1 MAKRILSIFLALVLA
16 GFSGCGQQESPDP
29 VATAAKGRYVETE
42 IALPMD
48 GSPQD
53 MVTLSDGR
61 LRVGLN
67 TTEGEPHV
75 FTREG
80 DTWQE
85 DVQLPQSLPGLGKL
99 DMLRLSP
106 DGSVFLSLVKGL
118 GDGTYEYHLVLLSP
132 SGELRELPVD
142 YPEANEKDGFL
153 LGGADFTDSGKL
165 MVLFSFDDLR
175 EVDPDT
181 GALSENLN
189 ELGIWANMGG
199 ICAGEDT
206 YLLSSDLCAR
216 LREGQQEKLTD
227 VLGEQLTASAKTEE
241 GSRGKNVLWQNSQ
254 GYLFFTTGEGLY
266 SFVPGGSVTE
276 ELVSANKSSFGDP
289 SFLPR
294 ALTGTEDGSFYVL
307 GMLGGEAVLCQY
319 DFDANAP
326 LQATQVLKLYSLYDD
341 EDLRQIVSR
350 YQKSHPETDIHLEIG
365 LSGEDG
371 VTEADALRTLN
382 TEILAGSG
390 PDVLRLDGMSLDSYL
405 KKDVFLDLSD
415 LLSGTKTLEQV
426 TRCYASGDKV
436 SVIPAAFAIPA
447 IYGPQNL
454 ISQITD
460 LDSLVSVAKQ
470 ARQENTEA
478 LSLLNALMPR
488 LVIDVAYDSCSPAWQ
503 KADGTLDADALEHFI
518 DAMSQLYA
526 VDAPLREKY
535 AEVLN
540 AMEQQGGDT
549 YKPGE
554 YTGIGGAPDIIMQGA
569 SISMGTLESMDGWA
583 YALSGD
589 EQLEGYTM
597 LPLKAQAQNTFLPR
611 QLYGVLATS
620 KQTEAAKEFVRFVLG
635 EEVQSS
641 ALTSGFPVNQA
652 AFDQQIQQDKVSDM
666 TIGTSD
672 DNGNMISLAARYPSA
687 AERQQLK
694 TWVDGLTTPALTD
707 RTIRN
712 LVEEQANLCLK
723 GNITASQAT
732 NQALQSLNLYLS
744 E

>member
-1 MAKRILSIFLALVLA
+1 MCR
-16 GFSGCGQQESPDP
+16 
-29 VATAAKGRYVETE
+29 
-42 IALPMD
+42 
-48 GSPQD
+48 
-53 MVTLSDGR
+53 
-61 LRVGLN
+61 
-67 TTEGEPHV
+67 
-75 FTREG
+75 
-80 DTWQE
+80 
-85 DVQLPQSLPGLGKL
+85 
-99 DMLRLSP
+99 
-106 DGSVFLSLVKGL
+106 
-118 GDGTYEYHLVLLSP
+118 
-132 SGELRELPVD
+132 
-142 YPEANEKDGFL
+142 
-153 LGGADFTDSGKL
+153 
-165 MVLFSFDDLR
+165 
-175 EVDPDT
+175 
-181 GALSENLN
+181 
-189 ELGIWANMGG
+189 
-199 ICAGEDT
+199 
-206 YLLSSDLCAR
+206 
-216 LREGQQEKLTD
+216 
-227 VLGEQLTASAKTEE
+227 
-241 GSRGKNVLWQNSQ
+241 
-254 GYLFFTTGEGLY
+254 
-266 SFVPGGSVTE
+266 GGSVIE
-276 ELVSANKSSFGDP
+276 ELVNAVKSSFGSP
-289 SFLPR
+289 SFVPK
-294 ALTGTEDGSFYVL
+294 ALAGSEDGTFYIL
-307 GMLGGEAVLCQY
+307 AAQSGQAVLCQY
-319 DFDANAP
+319 DYDASAP
-326 LQATQVLKLYSLYDD
+326 VTASNQLKLYSLYDD
-341 EDLRQIVSR
+341 EDLRQIIAL
-350 YQKSHPETDIHLEIG
+350 YQKSHPDTDVVLEIG

-371 VTEADALRTLN
+371 MTEADALRTLN

-415 LLSGTKTLEQV
+415 LLSETKTLEQI
-426 TRCYASGDKV
+426 TWCYASGDKV

-454 ISQITD
+454 IAQITD
-460 LDSLVSVAKQ
+460 LDSLVSAAKQ

-503 KADGTLDADALEHFI
+503 KADGTLAADALEHFI

-535 AEVLN
+535 AEILN

-589 EQLEGYTM
+589 ERLEGYTM
-597 LPLKAQAQNTFLPR
+597 LPLKAQAQNTFLTR

-666 TIGTSD
+666 TIATSD

-687 AERQQLK
+687 VERQQLK
-694 TWVDGLTTPALTD
+694 TWVDGLSTPALTD

-712 LVEEQANLCLK
+712 LVEEQASLCLK
-723 GNITASQAT
+723 GTLSPAQAT

>member
-16 GFSGCGQQESPDP
+16 GFSGCGQQESPGP

-106 DGSVFLSLVKGL
+106 DGSVFLSLVKGP

-199 ICAGEDT
+199 ICAVEDT

-390 PDVLRLDGMSLDSYL
+390 PDILRLDGMSLDSYL
-405 KKDVFLDLSD
+405 EKDLFLDLSD
-415 LLSGTKTLEQV
+415 LLEETRTLENI
-426 TRCYASGDKV
+426 TKCYETKGKV
-436 SVIPAAFAIPA
+436 SVLPVAFAIPA
-447 IYGPQNL
+447 IYGPKDL
-454 ISQITD
+454 VDSIHD
-460 LDSLVSVAKQ
+460 LDSFVEAATQALARSGADSLMNGMIPVLV
-470 ARQENTEA
+470 TD
-478 LSLLNALMPR
+478 
-488 LVIDVAYDSCSPAWQ
+488 IIYDSCSAAW
-503 KADGTLDADALEHFI
+503 KTADGTLDPSALEAFL
-518 DAMSQLYA
+518 AASKALYDL
-526 VDAPLREKY
+526 DAPLRERY
-535 AEVLN
+535 ADILGQ
-540 AMEQQGGDT
+540 MDGDLGIT
-549 YKPGE
+549 PGE
-554 YTGIGGAPDIIMQGA
+554 FTAIGGSWDILMNGEA
-569 SISMGTLESMDGWA
+569 MSVGTLESMDVWS
-583 YALSGD
+583 YALAGD
-589 EQLEGYTM
+589 QQLEGYT
-597 LPLKAQAQNTFLPR
+597 LAPLTLQASGVFLPR
-611 QLYGVLATS
+611 QIYGVLNT
-620 KQTEAAKEFVRFVLG
+620 TEIADTAKDFIRFLLG
-635 EEVQSS
+635 EEVQRRN
-641 ALTSGFPVNQA
+641 LNYGFPVNQA
-652 AFDQQIQQDKVSDM
+652 VFEALIQEDKTTDVSFA
-666 TIGTSD
+666 TSTED
-672 DNGNMISLAARYPSA
+672 GQMLSLTARYPSA
-687 AERQQLK
+687 QERKELAQ
-694 TWVDGLTTPALTD
+694 WVRDLTTPALTD
-707 RTIRN
+707 RTIRT
-712 LVEEQANLCLK
+712 L
-723 GNITASQAT
+723 ITAQAADCMNGT
-732 NQALQSLNLYLS
+732 CTAKEAADRALQSLNLYLS

>member
-16 GFSGCGQQESPDP
+16 GFSGCGQQESPGP

-142 YPEANEKDGFL
+142 CPEANEKDGFL

-341 EDLRQIVSR
+341 EDLRQIISR

-382 TEILAGSG
+382 TEILGGSG
-390 PDVLRLDGMSLDSYL
+390 PDILRLDGMSLDSYL
-405 KKDVFLDLSD
+405 EKDLFLDLSD
-415 LLSGTKTLEQV
+415 LLEETRTLENI
-426 TRCYASGDKV
+426 TKCYETKGKV
-436 SVIPAAFAIPA
+436 SVLPVAFAIPA
-447 IYGPQNL
+447 IYGPKDL
-454 ISQITD
+454 VDSIHD
-460 LDSLVSVAKQ
+460 LDSFVEAATQALDRSGADSLMNGMIPVLV
-470 ARQENTEA
+470 TD
-478 LSLLNALMPR
+478 
-488 LVIDVAYDSCSPAWQ
+488 IIYDSCSAAW
-503 KADGTLDADALEHFI
+503 KTADGTLDPSALEAFL
-518 DAMSQLYA
+518 AANKALYDL
-526 VDAPLREKY
+526 DAPLRERY
-535 AEVLN
+535 ADILGQ
-540 AMEQQGGDT
+540 MDGDLGIT
-549 YKPGE
+549 PGE
-554 YTGIGGAPDIIMQGA
+554 YTAIGGSWDILMNGEA
-569 SISMGTLESMDGWA
+569 MSAGTLESMDIWS
-583 YALSGD
+583 YALAGD
-589 EQLEGYTM
+589 QQLEGYT
-597 LPLKAQAQNTFLPR
+597 LAPLTLQASGVFLPR
-611 QLYGVLATS
+611 QIYGVLNT
-620 KQTEAAKEFVRFVLG
+620 TEIADTAKDFIRFLLG
-635 EEVQSS
+635 EEVQKRN
-641 ALTSGFPVNQA
+641 LNYGFPVNQA
-652 AFDQQIQQDKVSDM
+652 VFEALVQEDKTTDA
-666 TIGTSD
+666 GFATSTED
-672 DNGNMISLAARYPSA
+672 GQMLSLTARYPSA
-687 AERQQLK
+687 QERKELAQ
-694 TWVDGLTTPALTD
+694 WVRDLTTPALTD
-707 RTIRN
+707 RTIRT
-712 LVEEQANLCLK
+712 L
-723 GNITASQAT
+723 ITAQAADCMNGT
-732 NQALQSLNLYLS
+732 CTAKEAADRALQSLNLYLS

>member
-16 GFSGCGQQESPDP
+16 GFSGCGQQESPGP

-85 DVQLPQSLPGLGKL
+85 DVQFPQSLPGLGKL

-241 GSRGKNVLWQNSQ
+241 GSRGKNALWQNNQ

-341 EDLRQIVSR
+341 EDLRQIISR

-390 PDVLRLDGMSLDSYL
+390 PDILRLDGMSLDSYL
-405 KKDVFLDLSD
+405 EKDLFLDLSD
-415 LLSGTKTLEQV
+415 LLEETKTLENI
-426 TRCYASGDKV
+426 TKCYETKGKV
-436 SVIPAAFAIPA
+436 SVLPVAFAIPA
-447 IYGPQNL
+447 IYGPKDL
-454 ISQITD
+454 VDSIHD
-460 LDSLVSVAKQ
+460 LDSFVEAATQALDRSGADSLMNGMIPVLV
-470 ARQENTEA
+470 TD
-478 LSLLNALMPR
+478 
-488 LVIDVAYDSCSPAWQ
+488 IIYDSCSAAW
-503 KADGTLDADALEHFI
+503 KTADGTLDPSALEAFL
-518 DAMSQLYA
+518 AANKALYDL
-526 VDAPLREKY
+526 DAPLRERY
-535 AEVLN
+535 ADILGQ
-540 AMEQQGGDT
+540 MDGDLGIT
-549 YKPGE
+549 PGE
-554 YTGIGGAPDIIMQGA
+554 FTAIGGSWDILMNGEA
-569 SISMGTLESMDGWA
+569 MSVGTLESMDVWS
-583 YALSGD
+583 YALAGD
-589 EQLEGYTM
+589 QQLEGYT
-597 LPLKAQAQNTFLPR
+597 LAPLTLQASGVFLPR
-611 QLYGVLATS
+611 QIYGVLNT
-620 KQTEAAKEFVRFVLG
+620 TEIADTAKDFIRFLLG
-635 EEVQSS
+635 EEVQKRN
-641 ALTSGFPVNQA
+641 LNYGFPVNQA
-652 AFDQQIQQDKVSDM
+652 VFEALIQEDKTTDVSFA
-666 TIGTSD
+666 TSTED
-672 DNGNMISLAARYPSA
+672 GQMLSLTARYPSA
-687 AERQQLK
+687 QERKELAQ
-694 TWVDGLTTPALTD
+694 WVRDLTTPALTD
-707 RTIRN
+707 RTIRT
-712 LVEEQANLCLK
+712 L
-723 GNITASQAT
+723 ITAQAADCMNGT
-732 NQALQSLNLYLS
+732 CTAKEAADRALQSLNLYLS

>member
-16 GFSGCGQQESPDP
+16 GFSGCGQQESPGP

-341 EDLRQIVSR
+341 EDLRQIISR

-382 TEILAGSG
+382 TEILGGSG
-390 PDVLRLDGMSLDSYL
+390 PDILRLDGMSLDSYL
-405 KKDVFLDLSD
+405 EKDLFLNLSD
-415 LLSGTKTLEQV
+415 LLEETKTLENI
-426 TRCYASGDKV
+426 TKCYETKGKV
-436 SVIPAAFAIPA
+436 SVLPVAFAIPA
-447 IYGPQNL
+447 IYGPKDLVDSIHN
-454 ISQITD
+454 
-460 LDSLVSVAKQ
+460 LDSFVEAATQALARSGADSLMNGMIPVLVTD
-470 ARQENTEA
+470 N
-478 LSLLNALMPR
+478 
-488 LVIDVAYDSCSPAWQ
+488 IYDSCSAAW
-503 KADGTLDADALEHFI
+503 KTADGTLDPSALEAFL
-518 DAMSQLYA
+518 AASKALYDL
-526 VDAPLREKY
+526 DAPLRERY
-535 AEVLN
+535 ADILGQ
-540 AMEQQGGDT
+540 MDGDLGIT
-549 YKPGE
+549 PGE
-554 YTGIGGAPDIIMQGA
+554 FTAIGGSWDILMNGEA
-569 SISMGTLESMDGWA
+569 MSVGTLESMDVWS
-583 YALSGD
+583 YALAGD
-589 EQLEGYTM
+589 QQLEGYT
-597 LPLKAQAQNTFLPR
+597 LAPLTLQASGVFLPR
-611 QLYGVLATS
+611 QIYGVLNT
-620 KQTEAAKEFVRFVLG
+620 TEIADTAKDFIRFLLG
-635 EEVQSS
+635 EEVQKRN
-641 ALTSGFPVNQA
+641 LNYGFPVNQA
-652 AFDQQIQQDKVSDM
+652 VFEALIQEDKTTDVSFA
-666 TIGTSD
+666 TSTED
-672 DNGNMISLAARYPSA
+672 GQMLSLTARYPSA
-687 AERQQLK
+687 QERKELAQ
-694 TWVDGLTTPALTD
+694 WVRDLTTPALTN
-707 RTIRN
+707 RTIRT
-712 LVEEQANLCLK
+712 L
-723 GNITASQAT
+723 ITAQAADCMNGT
-732 NQALQSLNLYLS
+732 CTAKEAADRALQSLNLYLS

>member
-16 GFSGCGQQESPDP
+16 GFSGCGQQESPGP

-142 YPEANEKDGFL
+142 YPEVNEKDGFL

-341 EDLRQIVSR
+341 EDLRQIISR

-390 PDVLRLDGMSLDSYL
+390 PDILRLDGMSLDSYL
-405 KKDVFLDLSD
+405 EKDLFLDLSD
-415 LLSGTKTLEQV
+415 LLEETRTLENI
-426 TRCYASGDKV
+426 TKCYETKGKV
-436 SVIPAAFAIPA
+436 SVLPVAFAIPA
-447 IYGPQNL
+447 IYGPKDL
-454 ISQITD
+454 VDSIHD
-460 LDSLVSVAKQ
+460 LDSFVEAATQALARSGADSLMNGMIPVLV
-470 ARQENTEA
+470 TD
-478 LSLLNALMPR
+478 
-488 LVIDVAYDSCSPAWQ
+488 IIYDSCSAAW
-503 KADGTLDADALEHFI
+503 KTADGTLDPSALEAFL
-518 DAMSQLYA
+518 AANKALYDL
-526 VDAPLREKY
+526 DAPLRERY
-535 AEVLN
+535 ADILSQ
-540 AMEQQGGDT
+540 MDGDLGIT
-549 YKPGE
+549 PGE
-554 YTGIGGAPDIIMQGA
+554 YTAIGGSWDILMNGEA
-569 SISMGTLESMDGWA
+569 MSAGTLESMDIWSF
-583 YALSGD
+583 ALAGD
-589 EQLEGYTM
+589 QQLEGYT
-597 LPLKAQAQNTFLPR
+597 LAPLTLQASGVFLPR
-611 QLYGVLATS
+611 QIYSVLNT
-620 KQTEAAKEFVRFVLG
+620 TEIADTAKDFIRFLLG
-635 EEVQSS
+635 EEVQKRN
-641 ALTSGFPVNQA
+641 LNYGFPVNQA
-652 AFDQQIQQDKVSDM
+652 VFEALVQEDKTTDAAFA
-666 TIGTSD
+666 TSTED
-672 DNGNMISLAARYPSA
+672 GQMLSLTARYPSA
-687 AERQQLK
+687 QERKELAQ
-694 TWVDGLTTPALTD
+694 WVRDLTTPALTD
-707 RTIRN
+707 RTIRT
-712 LVEEQANLCLK
+712 L
-723 GNITASQAT
+723 ITAQAADCMNGT
-732 NQALQSLNLYLS
+732 CTAKEAADRALQSLNLYLS

>member
-16 GFSGCGQQESPDP
+16 GFSGCGQQESPGP

-142 YPEANEKDGFL
+142 YPEVNEKDGFL

-341 EDLRQIVSR
+341 EDLRQIISR

-390 PDVLRLDGMSLDSYL
+390 PDILRLDGMSLDSYL
-405 KKDVFLDLSD
+405 EKDLFLDLSD
-415 LLSGTKTLEQV
+415 LLEETRTLENI
-426 TRCYASGDKV
+426 TKCYETKGKV
-436 SVIPAAFAIPA
+436 SVLPVAFAIPA
-447 IYGPQNL
+447 IYGPKDL
-454 ISQITD
+454 VDSIHD
-460 LDSLVSVAKQ
+460 LDSFVEAATQALARSGADSLMNGMIPVLV
-470 ARQENTEA
+470 TD
-478 LSLLNALMPR
+478 
-488 LVIDVAYDSCSPAWQ
+488 IIYDSCSAAW
-503 KADGTLDADALEHFI
+503 KTADGTLDPSALEAFL
-518 DAMSQLYA
+518 AANKALYDL
-526 VDAPLREKY
+526 DAPLRERY
-535 AEVLN
+535 ADILSQ
-540 AMEQQGGDT
+540 MDGDLGIT
-549 YKPGE
+549 PGE
-554 YTGIGGAPDIIMQGA
+554 YTAIGGSWDILMNGEA
-569 SISMGTLESMDGWA
+569 MSAGTLESMDIWSF
-583 YALSGD
+583 ALAGD
-589 EQLEGYTM
+589 QQLEGYT
-597 LPLKAQAQNTFLPR
+597 LAPLTLQASGVFLPR
-611 QLYGVLATS
+611 QIYSVLNT
-620 KQTEAAKEFVRFVLG
+620 TEIADTAKDFIRFLLG
-635 EEVQSS
+635 EEVQKRN
-641 ALTSGFPVNQA
+641 LNYGFPVNQA
-652 AFDQQIQQDKVSDM
+652 VFEALVQEDKTTDAAFA
-666 TIGTSD
+666 TSTED
-672 DNGNMISLAARYPSA
+672 GQMLSLTARYPSA
-687 AERQQLK
+687 QERKELAQ
-694 TWVDGLTTPALTD
+694 WVRGLTTPALTD
-707 RTIRN
+707 RTIRT
-712 LVEEQANLCLK
+712 L
-723 GNITASQAT
+723 ITAQAADCMNGT
-732 NQALQSLNLYLS
+732 CTAKEAADRALQSLNLYLS

>member
-1 MAKRILSIFLALVLA
+1 MVKRILSIFLALVLA
-16 GFSGCGQQESPDP
+16 GFSGCGKQESPVP
-29 VATAAKGRYVETE
+29 VAAAAKGRYVETE
-42 IALPMD
+42 VALPMD
-48 GSPQD
+48 GFPQD

-61 LRVGLN
+61 LRVGLK

-85 DVQLPQSLPGLGKL
+85 DVQIPQSLPDLGKV

-118 GDGTYEYHLVLLSP
+118 GDGTYEYPLVLLSP

-165 MVLFSFDDLR
+165 MALFSFDDLR
-175 EVDPDT
+175 EVDLDT
-181 GALSENLN
+181 GSLSGNLN
-189 ELGIWANMGG
+189 ELGIWVTMGVA
-199 ICAGEDT
+199 CAGEDT
-206 YLLSSDLCAR
+206 YLLDSDLCAR
-216 LREGQQEKLTD
+216 VREGQQEKLTD
-227 VLGEQLTASAKTEE
+227 VLGDQLMASAKTEE

-289 SFLPR
+289 SFMPR

-341 EDLRQIVSR
+341 EDLRQIISH

-390 PDVLRLDGMSLDSYL
+390 PDILRLDGMSLDSYL
-405 KKDVFLDLSD
+405 EKDLFLDLSD
-415 LLSGTKTLEQV
+415 LLEKTKTLENI
-426 TRCYASGDKV
+426 TKCYETKGKV
-436 SVIPAAFAIPA
+436 SVLPVAFAIPA
-447 IYGPQNL
+447 IYGPRDL
-454 ISQITD
+454 VESIHD
-460 LDSLVSVAKQ
+460 LDSFVEAATQALDRSDADSLMNGMIPALVTD
-470 ARQENTEA
+470 N
-478 LSLLNALMPR
+478 
-488 LVIDVAYDSCSPAWQ
+488 IYDSCSAAW
-503 KADGTLDADALEHFI
+503 KTADGTLDSNALEAFI
-518 DAMSQLYA
+518 AANKAIYDL
-526 VDAPLREKY
+526 DAPLRERY
-535 AEVLN
+535 ADILSQ
-540 AMEQQGGDT
+540 MDGDLGIT
-549 YKPGE
+549 PGE
-554 YTGIGGAPDIIMQGA
+554 YTAIGGSRDILMNGEA
-569 SISMGTLESMDGWA
+569 ISVGTLESMDIWSF
-583 YALSGD
+583 ALAGD
-589 EQLEGYTM
+589 QQLEGYT
-597 LPLKAQAQNTFLPR
+597 LAPLTLQASGVFLPR
-611 QLYGVLATS
+611 QIYGVLNTTDIADT
-620 KQTEAAKEFVRFVLG
+620 AKDFVRFLLG
-635 EEVQSS
+635 EEVQKRN
-641 ALTSGFPVNQA
+641 LNYGFPVNRVVFEA
-652 AFDQQIQQDKVSDM
+652 LIQEDK
-666 TIGTSD
+666 TIDASFATSRE
-672 DNGNMISLAARYPSA
+672 GGEMISLTARYPSA
-687 AERQQLK
+687 QERKELAQ
-694 TWVDGLTTPALTD
+694 WVQALTTPALTD

-712 LVEEQANLCLK
+712 LITTQAADCMK
-723 GNITASQAT
+723 GTCTAKEAADR
-732 NQALQSLNLYLS
+732 ALQSLNLYLS

>member
-16 GFSGCGQQESPDP
+16 GFSGCGQQESPAP
-29 VATAAKGRYVETE
+29 VAAAAKGRYVETE
-42 IALPMD
+42 VALPME
-48 GSPQD
+48 GYPQD

-85 DVQLPQSLPGLGKL
+85 DVQIPQSLPDLGKV

-106 DGSVFLSLVKGL
+106 DGSVFLSLVKDL
-118 GDGTYEYHLVLLSP
+118 GDGTYEYPLVLLSP

-165 MVLFSFDDLR
+165 MALFSFDDLR
-175 EVDPDT
+175 EVDLDT
-181 GALSENLN
+181 GSLSENLN
-189 ELGIWANMGG
+189 ELGIWATMGV

-216 LREGQQEKLTD
+216 LREGQQENLTD

-241 GSRGKNVLWQNSQ
+241 GSRGKNALWQNSQ

-289 SFLPR
+289 SFMPR

-341 EDLRQIVSR
+341 EDLRQIISR

-371 VTEADALRTLN
+371 ITEADALRTLN

-405 KKDVFLDLSD
+405 EKDLFLDLSD
-415 LLSGTKTLEQV
+415 LLGEIPTLENI
-426 TRCYASGDKV
+426 TKCYETNGKV
-436 SVIPAAFAIPA
+436 SVLPVAFAIPA
-447 IYGPQNL
+447 VYGPRDL
-454 ISQITD
+454 VESIHD
-460 LDSLVSVAKQ
+460 LDSFVEAATQALDRSDADSLMNGMIPALVTD
-470 ARQENTEA
+470 N
-478 LSLLNALMPR
+478 
-488 LVIDVAYDSCSPAWQ
+488 IYDSCSAAW
-503 KADGTLDADALEHFI
+503 KKTDGTLDAGALEAFI
-518 DAMSQLYA
+518 AANKALYDL
-526 VDAPLREKY
+526 DAPLRERY
-535 AEVLN
+535 ADILSQ
-540 AMEQQGGDT
+540 MDGDLGIT
-549 YKPGE
+549 PGE
-554 YTGIGGAPDIIMQGA
+554 YTAIRGSRDILMNGEA
-569 SISMGTLESMDGWA
+569 MSVGTLESMDIWSF
-583 YALSGD
+583 ALAGD
-589 EQLEGYTM
+589 QQLEGYT
-597 LPLKAQAQNTFLPR
+597 LAPLTLQARGVFLPR
-611 QLYGVLATS
+611 QIYGVLNTTGNAD
-620 KQTEAAKEFVRFVLG
+620 AAKDFVRFLLG
-635 EEVQSS
+635 EEVQKSD
-641 ALTSGFPVNQA
+641 LNYGFPVNQTV
-652 AFDQQIQQDKVSDM
+652 FDKLIQEDKTTDASFASSRE
-666 TIGTSD
+666 G
-672 DNGNMISLAARYPSA
+672 GEMISLTARYPSA
-687 AERQQLK
+687 QERKELAQ
-694 TWVDGLTTPALTD
+694 WVQALTTPALTD

-712 LVEEQANLCLK
+712 LITTQAADCMK
-723 GNITASQAT
+723 GTCTAKEAADR
-732 NQALQSLNLYLS
+732 ALQSLNLYLS

>member
-16 GFSGCGQQESPDP
+16 GFSGCGQQESPGP

-341 EDLRQIVSR
+341 EDLRQIISR

-382 TEILAGSG
+382 TEILGGSG
-390 PDVLRLDGMSLDSYL
+390 PDILRLDGMSLDSYL
-405 KKDVFLDLSD
+405 EKDLFLDLSD
-415 LLSGTKTLEQV
+415 LLEETKTLENI
-426 TRCYASGDKV
+426 TKCYETKGKV
-436 SVIPAAFAIPA
+436 SVLPVAFAIPA
-447 IYGPQNL
+447 IYGPKDLVDSIHN
-454 ISQITD
+454 
-460 LDSLVSVAKQ
+460 LDSFVEAATQALARSGADSLMNGMIPVLVTD
-470 ARQENTEA
+470 N
-478 LSLLNALMPR
+478 
-488 LVIDVAYDSCSPAWQ
+488 IYDSCSAAW
-503 KADGTLDADALEHFI
+503 KTDDGTLDPSALEAFL
-518 DAMSQLYA
+518 AASKALYDL
-526 VDAPLREKY
+526 DAPLRERY
-535 AEVLN
+535 ADILGQ
-540 AMEQQGGDT
+540 MDGDLGIT
-549 YKPGE
+549 PGE
-554 YTGIGGAPDIIMQGA
+554 FTAIGGSWDILMNGEA
-569 SISMGTLESMDGWA
+569 MSVGTLESMDVWS
-583 YALSGD
+583 YALAGD
-589 EQLEGYTM
+589 QQLEGYT
-597 LPLKAQAQNTFLPR
+597 LAPLTLQASGVFLPR
-611 QLYGVLATS
+611 QIYGVLNT
-620 KQTEAAKEFVRFVLG
+620 TEIADTAKDFIRFLLG
-635 EEVQSS
+635 EEVQKRN
-641 ALTSGFPVNQA
+641 LNYGFPVNQA
-652 AFDQQIQQDKVSDM
+652 VFEALIQEDKATDVSFA
-666 TIGTSD
+666 TSTED
-672 DNGNMISLAARYPSA
+672 GQMLSLTARYPSA
-687 AERQQLK
+687 QERKELAQ
-694 TWVDGLTTPALTD
+694 WVRDLTTPALTD
-707 RTIRN
+707 RTIRT
-712 LVEEQANLCLK
+712 L
-723 GNITASQAT
+723 ITAQAADCMNGT
-732 NQALQSLNLYLS
+732 CTAKEAADRALQSLNLYLS

>member
-16 GFSGCGQQESPDP
+16 GFSGCGQQESPGP

-341 EDLRQIVSR
+341 EDLRQIISR

-390 PDVLRLDGMSLDSYL
+390 PDILRLDGMSLDSYL
-405 KKDVFLDLSD
+405 EKDLFLDLSD
-415 LLSGTKTLEQV
+415 LLEETKTLENI
-426 TRCYASGDKV
+426 TKCYETKGKV
-436 SVIPAAFAIPA
+436 SVLPVAFAIPA
-447 IYGPQNL
+447 IYGPKDL
-454 ISQITD
+454 VDSIHD
-460 LDSLVSVAKQ
+460 LDSFVAAATQALDRSGADSLMNGMIPVLVTD
-470 ARQENTEA
+470 N
-478 LSLLNALMPR
+478 
-488 LVIDVAYDSCSPAWQ
+488 IYDSCSAAW
-503 KADGTLDADALEHFI
+503 KTADGTLDPSALEAFL
-518 DAMSQLYA
+518 AASKALYDL
-526 VDAPLREKY
+526 DAPLRERY
-535 AEVLN
+535 ADILGQ
-540 AMEQQGGDT
+540 MDGDLGIT
-549 YKPGE
+549 PGE
-554 YTGIGGAPDIIMQGA
+554 FTAIGGSWDILMNGEA
-569 SISMGTLESMDGWA
+569 MSVGTLESMDVWS
-583 YALSGD
+583 YALAGD
-589 EQLEGYTM
+589 QQLEGYT
-597 LPLKAQAQNTFLPR
+597 LAPLTLQASGVFLPR
-611 QLYGVLATS
+611 QIYGVLNT
-620 KQTEAAKEFVRFVLG
+620 TEIADTAKDFIRFLLG
-635 EEVQSS
+635 EEVQKRN
-641 ALTSGFPVNQA
+641 LNYGFPVNQA
-652 AFDQQIQQDKVSDM
+652 VFEALIQEDKTTDVSFA
-666 TIGTSD
+666 TSTED
-672 DNGNMISLAARYPSA
+672 GQMLSLTARYPSA
-687 AERQQLK
+687 QERKELAQ
-694 TWVDGLTTPALTD
+694 WVRDLTTPALTN
-707 RTIRN
+707 RTIRT
-712 LVEEQANLCLK
+712 L
-723 GNITASQAT
+723 ITAQAADCMNGT
-732 NQALQSLNLYLS
+732 CTAKEAADRALQSLNLYLS

>member
-16 GFSGCGQQESPDP
+16 GFSGCGQQESPGP

-75 FTREG
+75 FTLEG

-85 DVQLPQSLPGLGKL
+85 DVQLPQSLPDLGKL

-118 GDGTYEYHLVLLSP
+118 GDGTYEYHQVLLSP

-165 MVLFSFDDLR
+165 MALFSFDDLR
-175 EVDPDT
+175 EVDLDT

-189 ELGIWANMGG
+189 ELGIWASMGVV
-199 ICAGEDT
+199 CAGEDT

-390 PDVLRLDGMSLDSYL
+390 PDILRLDGMSLDSYL
-405 KKDVFLDLSD
+405 EKDLFLDLSD
-415 LLSGTKTLEQV
+415 LLEETKTLENI
-426 TRCYASGDKV
+426 TKCYETKGKV
-436 SVIPAAFAIPA
+436 SVLPVAFAIPA
-447 IYGPQNL
+447 IYGPKDL
-454 ISQITD
+454 VDSIHD
-460 LDSLVSVAKQ
+460 LDSFVEAATQALDRSGADSLMNGMIPVLVTD
-470 ARQENTEA
+470 N
-478 LSLLNALMPR
+478 
-488 LVIDVAYDSCSPAWQ
+488 IYDSCSAAW
-503 KADGTLDADALEHFI
+503 KTDDGTLDPSALEAFL
-518 DAMSQLYA
+518 AASKALYDL
-526 VDAPLREKY
+526 DAPLRERY
-535 AEVLN
+535 ADILGQ
-540 AMEQQGGDT
+540 MDGDLGIT
-549 YKPGE
+549 PGE
-554 YTGIGGAPDIIMQGA
+554 YTAIGGSWDILMNGEA
-569 SISMGTLESMDGWA
+569 ISVGTLESMDIWSF
-583 YALSGD
+583 ALAGD
-589 EQLEGYTM
+589 QQLEGYT
-597 LPLKAQAQNTFLPR
+597 LAPLTLQASGVFLPR
-611 QLYGVLATS
+611 QIYSVLNT
-620 KQTEAAKEFVRFVLG
+620 TEIADTAKDFIRFLLG
-635 EEVQSS
+635 EEVQKRN
-641 ALTSGFPVNQA
+641 LNYGFPVNQA
-652 AFDQQIQQDKVSDM
+652 VFEALVQEDKTTDAAFA
-666 TIGTSD
+666 TSTED
-672 DNGNMISLAARYPSA
+672 GQMLSLTARYPSA
-687 AERQQLK
+687 QERKELAQ
-694 TWVDGLTTPALTD
+694 WVRGLTTPALTD
-707 RTIRN
+707 RTIRT
-712 LVEEQANLCLK
+712 L
-723 GNITASQAT
+723 ITAQAADCMNGT
-732 NQALQSLNLYLS
+732 CTAKEAADRALQSLNLYLS

>member
-16 GFSGCGQQESPDP
+16 GFSGCGQQESPGP

-241 GSRGKNVLWQNSQ
+241 GARGKNVLWQNSQ

-341 EDLRQIVSR
+341 EDLRQIISR

-382 TEILAGSG
+382 TEILGGSG
-390 PDVLRLDGMSLDSYL
+390 PDILRLDGMSLDSYL
-405 KKDVFLDLSD
+405 EKDLFLNLSD
-415 LLSGTKTLEQV
+415 LLEETKTLENI
-426 TRCYASGDKV
+426 TKCYETKGKV
-436 SVIPAAFAIPA
+436 SVLPVAFAIPA
-447 IYGPQNL
+447 IYGPKDLVDSIHN
-454 ISQITD
+454 
-460 LDSLVSVAKQ
+460 LDSFVEAATQALARSGADSLMNGMIPVLVTD
-470 ARQENTEA
+470 N
-478 LSLLNALMPR
+478 
-488 LVIDVAYDSCSPAWQ
+488 IYDSCSAAW
-503 KADGTLDADALEHFI
+503 KTDDGTLDPSALEAFL
-518 DAMSQLYA
+518 AASKALYDL
-526 VDAPLREKY
+526 DAPLRERY
-535 AEVLN
+535 ADILSQ
-540 AMEQQGGDT
+540 MDGDLGIT
-549 YKPGE
+549 PGE
-554 YTGIGGAPDIIMQGA
+554 YTAIGGSWDILMHGEA
-569 SISMGTLESMDGWA
+569 MSVGTLESMDVWS
-583 YALSGD
+583 YALAGD
-589 EQLEGYTM
+589 QQLEGYT
-597 LPLKAQAQNTFLPR
+597 LAPLTLQASGVFLPR
-611 QLYGVLATS
+611 QIYGVLNT
-620 KQTEAAKEFVRFVLG
+620 TEIADTAKDFIRFLLG
-635 EEVQSS
+635 EEVQKRN
-641 ALTSGFPVNQA
+641 LNYGFPVNQA
-652 AFDQQIQQDKVSDM
+652 VFEALIQEDKATDVSFA
-666 TIGTSD
+666 TSTED
-672 DNGNMISLAARYPSA
+672 GQMLSLTARYPSA
-687 AERQQLK
+687 QERKELAQ
-694 TWVDGLTTPALTD
+694 WVRDLTTPALTD
-707 RTIRN
+707 RTIRT
-712 LVEEQANLCLK
+712 L
-723 GNITASQAT
+723 ITAQAADCMNGT
-732 NQALQSLNLYLS
+732 CTAKEAADRALQSLNLYLS

>member
-16 GFSGCGQQESPDP
+16 GFSGCGQQESPGP

-85 DVQLPQSLPGLGKL
+85 DVQFPQSLSDLGKL

-118 GDGTYEYHLVLLSP
+118 GDGTCEYHLVLLPP

-241 GSRGKNVLWQNSQ
+241 GSRGKNALWQNNQ

-341 EDLRQIVSR
+341 EDLRQIISR

-390 PDVLRLDGMSLDSYL
+390 PDILRLDGMSLDSYL
-405 KKDVFLDLSD
+405 EKDLFLDLSD
-415 LLSGTKTLEQV
+415 LLEETKTLENI
-426 TRCYASGDKV
+426 TKCYETKGKV
-436 SVIPAAFAIPA
+436 SVLPVAFAIPA
-447 IYGPQNL
+447 IYGPKDL
-454 ISQITD
+454 VDSIHD
-460 LDSLVSVAKQ
+460 LDSFVAAATQALDRSGADSLMNGMIPVLVTD
-470 ARQENTEA
+470 N
-478 LSLLNALMPR
+478 
-488 LVIDVAYDSCSPAWQ
+488 IYDSCSAAW
-503 KADGTLDADALEHFI
+503 KTADGTLDPSALEAFL
-518 DAMSQLYA
+518 AASKALYDL
-526 VDAPLREKY
+526 DAPLRERY
-535 AEVLN
+535 ADILGQ
-540 AMEQQGGDT
+540 MDGDLGIT
-549 YKPGE
+549 PGE
-554 YTGIGGAPDIIMQGA
+554 FTAIGGSWDILMNGEA
-569 SISMGTLESMDGWA
+569 MSVGTLESMDVWS
-583 YALSGD
+583 YALAGD
-589 EQLEGYTM
+589 QQLEGYT
-597 LPLKAQAQNTFLPR
+597 LAPLTLQASGVFLPR
-611 QLYGVLATS
+611 QIYSVLNT
-620 KQTEAAKEFVRFVLG
+620 TEIADTAKDFIRFLLG
-635 EEVQSS
+635 EEVQKRN
-641 ALTSGFPVNQA
+641 LNYGFPVNQA
-652 AFDQQIQQDKVSDM
+652 VFEALVQEDKTTDAAFA
-666 TIGTSD
+666 TSTED
-672 DNGNMISLAARYPSA
+672 GQMLSLTARYPSA
-687 AERQQLK
+687 QERKELAQ
-694 TWVDGLTTPALTD
+694 WVRGLTTPALTD
-707 RTIRN
+707 RTIRT
-712 LVEEQANLCLK
+712 L
-723 GNITASQAT
+723 ITAQAADCMNGT
-732 NQALQSLNLYLS
+732 CTAKEAADRALQSLNLYLS

>member
-16 GFSGCGQQESPDP
+16 GFSGCGQQESPGP

-85 DVQLPQSLPGLGKL
+85 DVQLPQSLPDLGKL

-142 YPEANEKDGFL
+142 YPEVNEKDGFL

-175 EVDPDT
+175 EVDLDT

-241 GSRGKNVLWQNSQ
+241 GSRGKNALWQNSQ

-341 EDLRQIVSR
+341 EDLRQIISR

-390 PDVLRLDGMSLDSYL
+390 PDILRLDGMSLDSYL
-405 KKDVFLDLSD
+405 EKDLFLDLSD
-415 LLSGTKTLEQV
+415 LLEETRTLENI
-426 TRCYASGDKV
+426 TKCYETKGKV
-436 SVIPAAFAIPA
+436 SVLPVAFAIPA
-447 IYGPQNL
+447 IYGPKDL
-454 ISQITD
+454 VDSIHD
-460 LDSLVSVAKQ
+460 LDSFVEAATQALARSGADSLMNGMIPVLV
-470 ARQENTEA
+470 TD
-478 LSLLNALMPR
+478 
-488 LVIDVAYDSCSPAWQ
+488 IIYDSCSAAW
-503 KADGTLDADALEHFI
+503 KTADGTLDPSALEAFL
-518 DAMSQLYA
+518 AANKALYDL
-526 VDAPLREKY
+526 DAPLRERY
-535 AEVLN
+535 ADILSQ
-540 AMEQQGGDT
+540 MDGDLGIT
-549 YKPGE
+549 PGE
-554 YTGIGGAPDIIMQGA
+554 YTAIGGSWDILMNGEA
-569 SISMGTLESMDGWA
+569 MSVGTLESMDVWS
-583 YALSGD
+583 YALAGD
-589 EQLEGYTM
+589 QQLEGYT
-597 LPLKAQAQNTFLPR
+597 LAPLTLQASGVFLPR
-611 QLYGVLATS
+611 QIYGVLNT
-620 KQTEAAKEFVRFVLG
+620 TEIADTAKDFIRFLLG
-635 EEVQSS
+635 EEVQRRN
-641 ALTSGFPVNQA
+641 LNYGFPVNQA
-652 AFDQQIQQDKVSDM
+652 VFEGLIQEDKTTDVSFA
-666 TIGTSD
+666 TSTED
-672 DNGNMISLAARYPSA
+672 GQMLSLTARYPSA
-687 AERQQLK
+687 QERKELAQ
-694 TWVDGLTTPALTD
+694 WVRDLTTPALTD
-707 RTIRN
+707 RTIRT
-712 LVEEQANLCLK
+712 L
-723 GNITASQAT
+723 ITAQAADCMNGT
-732 NQALQSLNLYLS
+732 CTAKEAADRALQSLNLYLS

>member
-16 GFSGCGQQESPDP
+16 GFSGCGQQESPGP
-29 VATAAKGRYVETE
+29 VATAARGRYVETE

-390 PDVLRLDGMSLDSYL
+390 PDILRLDGMSLDSYL
-405 KKDVFLDLSD
+405 EKDLFLDLSD
-415 LLSGTKTLEQV
+415 LLEETKTLENI
-426 TRCYASGDKV
+426 TKCYETKGKV
-436 SVIPAAFAIPA
+436 SVLPVAFAIPA
-447 IYGPQNL
+447 IYGPKDL
-454 ISQITD
+454 VDSIHD
-460 LDSLVSVAKQ
+460 LDSFVAAATQALDRSGADSLMNGMIPVLV
-470 ARQENTEA
+470 TD
-478 LSLLNALMPR
+478 
-488 LVIDVAYDSCSPAWQ
+488 VIYDSCSAAW
-503 KADGTLDADALEHFI
+503 KTADGTLDPSALEAFL
-518 DAMSQLYA
+518 AANKALYDL
-526 VDAPLREKY
+526 DAPLRERY
-535 AEVLN
+535 ADILGQ
-540 AMEQQGGDT
+540 MDGDLGIT
-549 YKPGE
+549 PGE
-554 YTGIGGAPDIIMQGA
+554 YTAIGGSWDILMNGEA
-569 SISMGTLESMDGWA
+569 MSAGTLESMDIWS
-583 YALSGD
+583 YALAGD
-589 EQLEGYTM
+589 QQLEGYT
-597 LPLKAQAQNTFLPR
+597 LAPLTLQASGVFLPR
-611 QLYGVLATS
+611 QIYSVLNT
-620 KQTEAAKEFVRFVLG
+620 TEIADTAKDFIRFLLG
-635 EEVQSS
+635 EEVQKRN
-641 ALTSGFPVNQA
+641 LNYGFPVNQA
-652 AFDQQIQQDKVSDM
+652 VFEALVQEDKTTDAAFA
-666 TIGTSD
+666 TSTED
-672 DNGNMISLAARYPSA
+672 GQMLSLTARYPSA
-687 AERQQLK
+687 QERKELAQ
-694 TWVDGLTTPALTD
+694 WVRDLTTPALTD
-707 RTIRN
+707 RTIRT
-712 LVEEQANLCLK
+712 L
-723 GNITASQAT
+723 ITAQAADCMNGT
-732 NQALQSLNLYLS
+732 CTAKEAADRALQSLNLYLS

>member
-16 GFSGCGQQESPDP
+16 GFSGCGQQESPGP

-85 DVQLPQSLPGLGKL
+85 DVQFPQSLPDLGKL

-118 GDGTYEYHLVLLSP
+118 GDGTYEYHQVLLSP

-165 MVLFSFDDLR
+165 MALFSFDDLR
-175 EVDPDT
+175 EVDLDT

-189 ELGIWANMGG
+189 ELGILASMGVV
-199 ICAGEDT
+199 CAGEDT

-341 EDLRQIVSR
+341 EDLRQIISR

-390 PDVLRLDGMSLDSYL
+390 PDILRLDGMSLDSYL
-405 KKDVFLDLSD
+405 EKDLFLDLSD
-415 LLSGTKTLEQV
+415 LLEETRTLENI
-426 TRCYASGDKV
+426 TKCYETKGKV
-436 SVIPAAFAIPA
+436 SVLPVAFAIPA
-447 IYGPQNL
+447 IYGPKDL
-454 ISQITD
+454 VDSIHD
-460 LDSLVSVAKQ
+460 LDSFVEAATQALARSGADSLMNGMIPVLV
-470 ARQENTEA
+470 TD
-478 LSLLNALMPR
+478 
-488 LVIDVAYDSCSPAWQ
+488 IIYDSCSAAW
-503 KADGTLDADALEHFI
+503 KTADGTLDPSALEAFL
-518 DAMSQLYA
+518 AASKALYDL
-526 VDAPLREKY
+526 DAPLRERY
-535 AEVLN
+535 ADILGQ
-540 AMEQQGGDT
+540 MDGDLGIT
-549 YKPGE
+549 PGE
-554 YTGIGGAPDIIMQGA
+554 FTAIGGSWDILMNGEA
-569 SISMGTLESMDGWA
+569 MSVGTLESMDVWS
-583 YALSGD
+583 YALAGD
-589 EQLEGYTM
+589 QQLEGYT
-597 LPLKAQAQNTFLPR
+597 LAPLTLQASGVFLPR
-611 QLYGVLATS
+611 QIYGVLNT
-620 KQTEAAKEFVRFVLG
+620 TEIADTAKDFIRFLLG
-635 EEVQSS
+635 EEVQKRN
-641 ALTSGFPVNQA
+641 LNYGFPVNQA
-652 AFDQQIQQDKVSDM
+652 VFEALIQEDKTTDVSFA
-666 TIGTSD
+666 TSTED
-672 DNGNMISLAARYPSA
+672 GQMLSLTARYPSA
-687 AERQQLK
+687 QERKELAQ
-694 TWVDGLTTPALTD
+694 WVRDLTTPALTD
-707 RTIRN
+707 RTIRT
-712 LVEEQANLCLK
+712 L
-723 GNITASQAT
+723 ITAQAADCMNGT
-732 NQALQSLNLYLS
+732 CTAKEAADRALQSLNLYLS

>member
-16 GFSGCGQQESPDP
+16 GFSGCGQQESPGP
-29 VATAAKGRYVETE
+29 VATAARGRYVETE

-206 YLLSSDLCAR
+206 YLLSSGLCAR

-390 PDVLRLDGMSLDSYL
+390 PDILRLDGMSLDSYL
-405 KKDVFLDLSD
+405 EKDLFLDLSD
-415 LLSGTKTLEQV
+415 LLEETKTLENI
-426 TRCYASGDKV
+426 TKCYETKGKV
-436 SVIPAAFAIPA
+436 SVLPVAFAIPA
-447 IYGPQNL
+447 IYGPKDL
-454 ISQITD
+454 VDSIHD
-460 LDSLVSVAKQ
+460 LDSFVAAATQALDRSGADSLMNGMIPVLV
-470 ARQENTEA
+470 TD
-478 LSLLNALMPR
+478 
-488 LVIDVAYDSCSPAWQ
+488 VIYDSCSAAW
-503 KADGTLDADALEHFI
+503 KTADGTLDPSALEAFL
-518 DAMSQLYA
+518 AANKALYDL
-526 VDAPLREKY
+526 DAPLRERY
-535 AEVLN
+535 ADILGQ
-540 AMEQQGGDT
+540 MDGDLGIT
-549 YKPGE
+549 PGE
-554 YTGIGGAPDIIMQGA
+554 YTAIGGSWDILMNGEA
-569 SISMGTLESMDGWA
+569 MSAGTLESMDIWS
-583 YALSGD
+583 YALAGD
-589 EQLEGYTM
+589 QQLEGYT
-597 LPLKAQAQNTFLPR
+597 LAPLTLQASGVFLPR
-611 QLYGVLATS
+611 QIYSVLNT
-620 KQTEAAKEFVRFVLG
+620 TEIADTAKDFIRFLLG
-635 EEVQSS
+635 EEVQKRN
-641 ALTSGFPVNQA
+641 LNYGFPVNQA
-652 AFDQQIQQDKVSDM
+652 VFEALVQEDKTTDAAFA
-666 TIGTSD
+666 TSTED
-672 DNGNMISLAARYPSA
+672 GQMLSLTARYPSA
-687 AERQQLK
+687 QERKELAQ
-694 TWVDGLTTPALTD
+694 WVRDLTTPALTD
-707 RTIRN
+707 RTIRT
-712 LVEEQANLCLK
+712 L
-723 GNITASQAT
+723 ITAQAADCMNGT
-732 NQALQSLNLYLS
+732 CTAKEAADRALQSLNLYLS

>member
-16 GFSGCGQQESPDP
+16 GFSGCGQQESPGP

-341 EDLRQIVSR
+341 EDLRQIISR

-390 PDVLRLDGMSLDSYL
+390 PDILRLDGMSLDSYL
-405 KKDVFLDLSD
+405 EKDLFLDLSD
-415 LLSGTKTLEQV
+415 LLEETKTLENI
-426 TRCYASGDKV
+426 TKCYETKGKV
-436 SVIPAAFAIPA
+436 SVLPVAFAIPA
-447 IYGPQNL
+447 IYGPKDL
-454 ISQITD
+454 VDSIHD
-460 LDSLVSVAKQ
+460 LDSFVAAATQALDRSGADSLMNGMIPVLVTD
-470 ARQENTEA
+470 N
-478 LSLLNALMPR
+478 
-488 LVIDVAYDSCSPAWQ
+488 IYDSCSAAW
-503 KADGTLDADALEHFI
+503 KTDDGTLDPSALEAFL
-518 DAMSQLYA
+518 AASKALYDL
-526 VDAPLREKY
+526 DAPLRERY
-535 AEVLN
+535 ADILSQ
-540 AMEQQGGDT
+540 MDGDLGIT
-549 YKPGE
+549 PGE
-554 YTGIGGAPDIIMQGA
+554 YTAIRGSRDILMNGEA
-569 SISMGTLESMDGWA
+569 MSVGTLESMDIWSF
-583 YALSGD
+583 ALAGD
-589 EQLEGYTM
+589 QQLEGYT
-597 LPLKAQAQNTFLPR
+597 LAPLTLQASGVFLPR
-611 QLYGVLATS
+611 QIYGVLNTTDIADT
-620 KQTEAAKEFVRFVLG
+620 AKDFVRFLLG
-635 EEVQSS
+635 EEVQKRN
-641 ALTSGFPVNQA
+641 LNYGFPVNRVVFEA
-652 AFDQQIQQDKVSDM
+652 LIQEDKTTDASFA
-666 TIGTSD
+666 TSTED
-672 DNGNMISLAARYPSA
+672 GQMLSLTARYPSA
-687 AERQQLK
+687 QERKELAQ
-694 TWVDGLTTPALTD
+694 WVRDLTTPALTD
-707 RTIRN
+707 RTIRT
-712 LVEEQANLCLK
+712 L
-723 GNITASQAT
+723 ITAQAADCMKGT
-732 NQALQSLNLYLS
+732 CTAKEAADRALQSLNLYLS

>member
-1 MAKRILSIFLALVLA
+1 
-16 GFSGCGQQESPDP
+16 
-29 VATAAKGRYVETE
+29 
-42 IALPMD
+42 
-48 GSPQD
+48 
-53 MVTLSDGR
+53 
-61 LRVGLN
+61 
-67 TTEGEPHV
+67 
-75 FTREG
+75 
-80 DTWQE
+80 
-85 DVQLPQSLPGLGKL
+85 
-99 DMLRLSP
+99 
-106 DGSVFLSLVKGL
+106 
-118 GDGTYEYHLVLLSP
+118 
-132 SGELRELPVD
+132 
-142 YPEANEKDGFL
+142 
-153 LGGADFTDSGKL
+153 
-165 MVLFSFDDLR
+165 
-175 EVDPDT
+175 
-181 GALSENLN
+181 
-189 ELGIWANMGG
+189 MGG

-341 EDLRQIVSR
+341 EDLRQIISR

-390 PDVLRLDGMSLDSYL
+390 PDILRLDGMSLDSYL

-436 SVIPAAFAIPA
+436 PVIPAAFAIPA

-460 LDSLVSVAKQ
+460 LDSLVRVAKQ

-503 KADGTLDADALEHFI
+503 KADGTLDADVLEHFI

-589 EQLEGYTM
+589 ERLEGYTM

-611 QLYGVLATS
+611 QLYSVLATS
-620 KQTEAAKEFVRFVLG
+620 KHTEAAKEFVWFVLG

-672 DNGNMISLAARYPSA
+672 DNGNMISLASRYPSA
-687 AERQQLK
+687 AERQQMK

>member
-16 GFSGCGQQESPDP
+16 GFSGCGQQESPGP

-85 DVQLPQSLPGLGKL
+85 DVQFPQSLSDLGKL

-132 SGELRELPVD
+132 TGELRELPVD

-241 GSRGKNVLWQNSQ
+241 GSRGKNALWQNNQ

-390 PDVLRLDGMSLDSYL
+390 PDILRLDGMSLDSYL
-405 KKDVFLDLSD
+405 EKDLFLDLSD
-415 LLSGTKTLEQV
+415 LLGEIPTLENI
-426 TRCYASGDKV
+426 TKCYETNGKV
-436 SVIPAAFAIPA
+436 SVLPVAFAIPA
-447 IYGPQNL
+447 VYGPRDL
-454 ISQITD
+454 VESIHD
-460 LDSLVSVAKQ
+460 LDSFVEAAAQALDRSDADSLMNGMIPALVTD
-470 ARQENTEA
+470 N
-478 LSLLNALMPR
+478 
-488 LVIDVAYDSCSPAWQ
+488 IYDSCSAAW
-503 KADGTLDADALEHFI
+503 KRTDGTLNAGALEAFI
-518 DAMSQLYA
+518 AASKALYDL
-526 VDAPLREKY
+526 DAPLRERY
-535 AEVLN
+535 ADILSQ
-540 AMEQQGGDT
+540 MDGDLGIT
-549 YKPGE
+549 PGE
-554 YTGIGGAPDIIMQGA
+554 YTAIGGSRDILMNGEA
-569 SISMGTLESMDGWA
+569 MSVGTLESMDIWSF
-583 YALSGD
+583 ALAGD
-589 EQLEGYTM
+589 EQLEGYT
-597 LPLKAQAQNTFLPR
+597 LAPLTLQARGVFLPR
-611 QLYGVLATS
+611 QIYGVLNTTGNAD
-620 KQTEAAKEFVRFVLG
+620 AAKDFVRFLLG
-635 EEVQSS
+635 EEVQKSD
-641 ALTSGFPVNQA
+641 LNYGFPVNQTV
-652 AFDQQIQQDKVSDM
+652 FDKLIQEDKTANASFASSRE
-666 TIGTSD
+666 G
-672 DNGNMISLAARYPSA
+672 GEMISLTARYPSA
-687 AERQQLK
+687 QERKELAQ
-694 TWVDGLTTPALTD
+694 WVQALTTPTLTD
-707 RTIRN
+707 RTIRT
-712 LVEEQANLCLK
+712 L
-723 GNITASQAT
+723 ITAQAADCMNGT
-732 NQALQSLNLYLS
+732 CTAKEAADRALQSLNLYLS

>member
-16 GFSGCGQQESPDP
+16 GFSGCGQQESPGP

-132 SGELRELPVD
+132 TGELRELPVD

-206 YLLSSDLCAR
+206 YLLSSDFCAR

-390 PDVLRLDGMSLDSYL
+390 PDILRLDGMSLDSYL
-405 KKDVFLDLSD
+405 EKDLFLDLSD
-415 LLSGTKTLEQV
+415 LLEETKTLENI
-426 TRCYASGDKV
+426 TKCYETKGKV
-436 SVIPAAFAIPA
+436 SVLPVAFAIPA
-447 IYGPQNL
+447 IYGPKDL
-454 ISQITD
+454 VDSIHD
-460 LDSLVSVAKQ
+460 LDSFVEAATQALDRSGADSLMNGMIPVLV
-470 ARQENTEA
+470 TD
-478 LSLLNALMPR
+478 
-488 LVIDVAYDSCSPAWQ
+488 IIYDSCSAAW
-503 KADGTLDADALEHFI
+503 KTADGTLDPSALEAFL
-518 DAMSQLYA
+518 AANKALYDL
-526 VDAPLREKY
+526 DAPLRERY
-535 AEVLN
+535 ADILGQ
-540 AMEQQGGDT
+540 MDGDLGIT
-549 YKPGE
+549 PGE
-554 YTGIGGAPDIIMQGA
+554 YTAIGGSWDILMNGEA
-569 SISMGTLESMDGWA
+569 ISVGTLESMDIWSF
-583 YALSGD
+583 ALAGD
-589 EQLEGYTM
+589 QQLEGYT
-597 LPLKAQAQNTFLPR
+597 LAPLTLQASGVFLPR
-611 QLYGVLATS
+611 QIYSVLNT
-620 KQTEAAKEFVRFVLG
+620 TEIADTAKDFIRFLLG
-635 EEVQSS
+635 EEVQKRN
-641 ALTSGFPVNQA
+641 LNYGFPVNQA
-652 AFDQQIQQDKVSDM
+652 VFEALIQEDKTTDVSFA
-666 TIGTSD
+666 TSTED
-672 DNGNMISLAARYPSA
+672 GQMLSLTARYPSA
-687 AERQQLK
+687 QERKELAQ
-694 TWVDGLTTPALTD
+694 WVRDLTTPALTD
-707 RTIRN
+707 RTIRT
-712 LVEEQANLCLK
+712 L
-723 GNITASQAT
+723 ITAQAADCMNGT
-732 NQALQSLNLYLS
+732 CTAKEAADRALQSLNLYLS

>member
-16 GFSGCGQQESPDP
+16 GFSGCGQQESPGP

-341 EDLRQIVSR
+341 EDLRQIISR

-382 TEILAGSG
+382 TEILGGSG
-390 PDVLRLDGMSLDSYL
+390 PDILRLDGMSLDSYL
-405 KKDVFLDLSD
+405 EKDLFLNLSD
-415 LLSGTKTLEQV
+415 LLEETKTLENI
-426 TRCYASGDKV
+426 TKCYETKGKV
-436 SVIPAAFAIPA
+436 SVLPVAFAIPA
-447 IYGPQNL
+447 IYGPKDLVDSIHN
-454 ISQITD
+454 
-460 LDSLVSVAKQ
+460 LDSFVEAATQALARSGADSLMNGMIPVLVTD
-470 ARQENTEA
+470 N
-478 LSLLNALMPR
+478 
-488 LVIDVAYDSCSPAWQ
+488 IYDSCSAAW
-503 KADGTLDADALEHFI
+503 KTDDGTLDPSALEAFL
-518 DAMSQLYA
+518 AASKALYDL
-526 VDAPLREKY
+526 DAPLRERY
-535 AEVLN
+535 ADILSQ
-540 AMEQQGGDT
+540 MDGDLGIT
-549 YKPGE
+549 PGE
-554 YTGIGGAPDIIMQGA
+554 YTAIGGSWDILMHGEA
-569 SISMGTLESMDGWA
+569 MSVGTLESMDVGS
-583 YALSGD
+583 YALAGD
-589 EQLEGYTM
+589 QQLEGYT
-597 LPLKAQAQNTFLPR
+597 LAPLTLQASGVFLPR
-611 QLYGVLATS
+611 QIYGVLNT
-620 KQTEAAKEFVRFVLG
+620 TEIADTAKDFIRFLLG
-635 EEVQSS
+635 EEVQKRN
-641 ALTSGFPVNQA
+641 LNYGFPVNQA
-652 AFDQQIQQDKVSDM
+652 VFEALIQEDKATDVSFA
-666 TIGTSD
+666 TSTED
-672 DNGNMISLAARYPSA
+672 GQMLSLTARYPSA
-687 AERQQLK
+687 QERKELAQ
-694 TWVDGLTTPALTD
+694 WVRDLTTPALTD
-707 RTIRN
+707 RTIRT
-712 LVEEQANLCLK
+712 L
-723 GNITASQAT
+723 ITAQAADCMNGT
-732 NQALQSLNLYLS
+732 CTAKEAADRALQSLNLYLS

>member
-16 GFSGCGQQESPDP
+16 GFSGCGQQESPAP
-29 VATAAKGRYVETE
+29 VAAAAKGRYVETE
-42 IALPMD
+42 VALPME
-48 GSPQD
+48 GYPQD

-85 DVQLPQSLPGLGKL
+85 DVQIPQSLPDLGKV

-106 DGSVFLSLVKGL
+106 DGSVFLSLVKDL
-118 GDGTYEYHLVLLSP
+118 GDGTYEYPLVLLSP

-165 MVLFSFDDLR
+165 MALFSFDDLR
-175 EVDPDT
+175 EVDLDT
-181 GALSENLN
+181 GSLSENLN
-189 ELGIWANMGG
+189 ELGIWATMGV

-216 LREGQQEKLTD
+216 LREGQQENLTD

-241 GSRGKNVLWQNSQ
+241 GSRGKNALWQNSQ

-289 SFLPR
+289 SFMPR

-341 EDLRQIVSR
+341 EDLRQIISR

-371 VTEADALRTLN
+371 ITEADALRTLN

-405 KKDVFLDLSD
+405 EKDLFLDLSD
-415 LLSGTKTLEQV
+415 LLGEIPTLENI
-426 TRCYASGDKV
+426 TKCYETNGKV
-436 SVIPAAFAIPA
+436 SVLPVAFAIPA
-447 IYGPQNL
+447 VYGPRDL
-454 ISQITD
+454 VESIHD
-460 LDSLVSVAKQ
+460 LDSFVEAATQALDRSDADSLMNGMIPALVTD
-470 ARQENTEA
+470 N
-478 LSLLNALMPR
+478 
-488 LVIDVAYDSCSPAWQ
+488 IYDSCSAAW
-503 KADGTLDADALEHFI
+503 KKTDGTLDAGALEAFI
-518 DAMSQLYA
+518 AANKALYDL
-526 VDAPLREKY
+526 DAPLRERY
-535 AEVLN
+535 ADILSQ
-540 AMEQQGGDT
+540 MDGDLGIT
-549 YKPGE
+549 PGE
-554 YTGIGGAPDIIMQGA
+554 YTAIRGSRDILMNGEA
-569 SISMGTLESMDGWA
+569 MSVGTLESMDIWSF
-583 YALSGD
+583 ALAGD
-589 EQLEGYTM
+589 QQLEGYT
-597 LPLKAQAQNTFLPR
+597 LAPLTLQARGVFLPR
-611 QLYGVLATS
+611 QIYGVLNTTGNAD
-620 KQTEAAKEFVRFVLG
+620 AAKDFVRFLLG
-635 EEVQSS
+635 EEVQKSD
-641 ALTSGFPVNQA
+641 LNYGFPVNQTV
-652 AFDQQIQQDKVSDM
+652 FDKLIQEDKTTDASFASSRE
-666 TIGTSD
+666 G
-672 DNGNMISLAARYPSA
+672 GEMISLTARYPSA
-687 AERQQLK
+687 QERKELAQ
-694 TWVDGLTTPALTD
+694 WVQALTTPALTD
-707 RTIRN
+707 RTIRT
-712 LVEEQANLCLK
+712 L
-723 GNITASQAT
+723 ITAQAADCMKGT
-732 NQALQSLNLYLS
+732 CTAKEAADRALQSLNLYLS

>member
-16 GFSGCGQQESPDP
+16 GFSGCGQQESPGP

-85 DVQLPQSLPGLGKL
+85 DVQFPQSLSDLGKL

-341 EDLRQIVSR
+341 EDLRQIISR

-390 PDVLRLDGMSLDSYL
+390 PDILRLDGMSLDSYL
-405 KKDVFLDLSD
+405 EKDLFLDLSD
-415 LLSGTKTLEQV
+415 LLEETKTLENI
-426 TRCYASGDKV
+426 TKCYETKGKV
-436 SVIPAAFAIPA
+436 SVLPVAFAIPA
-447 IYGPQNL
+447 IYGPKDL
-454 ISQITD
+454 VDSIHD
-460 LDSLVSVAKQ
+460 LDSFVEAATQALARSGADSLMNGMIPVLV
-470 ARQENTEA
+470 TD
-478 LSLLNALMPR
+478 
-488 LVIDVAYDSCSPAWQ
+488 IIYDSCSAAW
-503 KADGTLDADALEHFI
+503 KTADGTLDPSALEAFL
-518 DAMSQLYA
+518 AASKALYDL
-526 VDAPLREKY
+526 DAPLRERY
-535 AEVLN
+535 ADILSQ
-540 AMEQQGGDT
+540 MDGDLGIT
-549 YKPGE
+549 PGE
-554 YTGIGGAPDIIMQGA
+554 YTAIGGSWDILMNGEA
-569 SISMGTLESMDGWA
+569 MSAGTLESMDIWSF
-583 YALSGD
+583 ALAGD
-589 EQLEGYTM
+589 QQLEGYT
-597 LPLKAQAQNTFLPR
+597 LAPLTLQASGVFLPR
-611 QLYGVLATS
+611 QIYSVLNT
-620 KQTEAAKEFVRFVLG
+620 TEIADTAKDFIRFLLG
-635 EEVQSS
+635 EEVQKRN
-641 ALTSGFPVNQA
+641 LNYGFPVNQA
-652 AFDQQIQQDKVSDM
+652 VFEALVQEDKTTDAAFA
-666 TIGTSD
+666 TSTED
-672 DNGNMISLAARYPSA
+672 GQMLSLTARYPSA
-687 AERQQLK
+687 QERKELAQ
-694 TWVDGLTTPALTD
+694 WVRDLTTPALTD
-707 RTIRN
+707 RTIRT
-712 LVEEQANLCLK
+712 L
-723 GNITASQAT
+723 ITAQAADCMNGT
-732 NQALQSLNLYLS
+732 CTAKEAADRALQSLNLYLS